1 MKVRELLG
9 LIDTKIINGVSQ
21 VKLIEVVTDPL
32 PQPKRVQMGEATVFL
47 MPIEPEKIKEG
58 KELFRYIHTIRIVVV
73 TRYATTQ
80 EESLT
85 DATYGLLKTME
96 DIEDLLE
103 NNMLFD
109 SGVPRLYKTEIYPED
124 YSYAEFSIADNIY
137 CRAGSLIYK
146 AEPKGHVKAV
156 T

>member
-9 LIDTKIINGVSQ
+9 LLDTKIINGVDQ
-21 VKLIEVVTDPL
+21 VKLIEVITEPL
-32 PQPKRVQMGEATVFL
+32 PQPKRVKLGEATVFL
-47 MPIEPEKIKEG
+47 MPIEPEKIPEG
-58 KELFRYIHTIRIVVV
+58 KELFRYIHTIRIIVI

-85 DATYGLLKTME
+85 NTTYGLLKTME
-96 DIEDLLE
+96 DIEELLE
-103 NNMLFD
+103 NDMLFD
-109 SGVPRLYKTEIYPED
+109 AGIPKLYQSEIYPED

-146 AEPKGHVKAV
+146 AEPHGHVKTV

>member
-1 MKVRELLG
+1 MKVRELLS

-21 VKLIEVVTDPL
+21 VKLIEIITEPL
-32 PQPKRVQMGEATVFL
+32 PQPKRVKLGEATVFL

-58 KELFRYIHTIRIVVV
+58 KELFRYIHTIRIIVV

-85 DATYGLLKTME
+85 DSTYGLLKTME
-96 DIEDLLE
+96 DIEELLE
-103 NNMLFD
+103 NDMLFD
-109 SGVPRLYKTEIYPED
+109 SGIPQLYKCRIYPED

-137 CRAGSLIYK
+137 CRAGSLLYE
-146 AEPKGHVKAV
+146 AEPKSHVKAV